1 MTTVA
6 LLLAA
11 VLPYSFRAE
20 LETVHAPN
28 RVDGALL
35 PAADEFVFRDG
46 CRVPDEDFADY
57 LSVSMGVK
65 AVPAKPGEPGL
76 AVRLAADAT
85 LRPREYAVA
94 VGKDGVDIRAADDRA
109 LHQALYHLEDLMNL
123 RRAPFL
129 KFGAERRRMRFAS

>member
-1 MTTVA
+1 MNLLLVAVTAVVA
-6 LLLAA
+6 L
-11 VLPYSFRAE
+11 PYAFRAE

-28 RVDGALL
+28 RVDGALS

-76 AVRLAADAT
+76 ALRLAADAT
-85 LRPREYAVA
+85 LRPREYSVA
-94 VGKDGVDIRAADDRA
+94 V
-109 LHQALYHLEDLMNL
+109 
-123 RRAPFL
+123 
-129 KFGAERRRMRFAS
+129 